1 MKDAWG
7 FLTSLKEEQLKIKE
21 IWKEVKNE
29 YPTIEKFKQ
38 FVATI
43 KKNETIKAVT
53 NMRHPNYNGSLPHTL
68 EERAKQYLDQKGIK
82 EKMKLLP
89 HGEFILDSIKTMGG
103 IEQFYNKPPLVLLF
117 CDDIQ
122 GTKLMSNSKDSPFM
136 NF

>member
-21 IWKEVKNE
+21 IGKEIKKE

-53 NMRHPNYNGSLPHTL
+53 NMRHPNYNRSLPL
-68 EERAKQYLDQKGIK
+68 R
-82 EKMKLLP
+82 
-89 HGEFILDSIKTMGG
+89 
-103 IEQFYNKPPLVLLF
+103 
-117 CDDIQ
+117 
-122 GTKLMSNSKDSPFM
+122 
-136 NF
+136 